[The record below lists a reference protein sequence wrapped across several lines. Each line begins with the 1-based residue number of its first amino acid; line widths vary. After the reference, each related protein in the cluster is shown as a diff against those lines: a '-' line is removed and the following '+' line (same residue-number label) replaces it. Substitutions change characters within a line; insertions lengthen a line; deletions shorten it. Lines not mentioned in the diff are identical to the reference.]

1 MDKVEKQR
9 RQEKARRQ
17 SIFDKHGNLLPRPES
32 SKRSICNVHLW
43 LAYLINE
50 SDIPA
55 RNKRAMLRL
64 VDEAYNMG
72 KRMDNRLDIYRA
84 ETGREKDL

>member
-1 MDKVEKQR
+1 MDKAEKQR

-17 SIFDKHGNLLPRPES
+17 SIFDNQGNLLPRPES
-32 SKRSICNVHLW
+32 RKRSICNVHLW
-43 LAYLINE
+43 LAYLISE
-50 SDIPA
+50 SDLPA
-55 RNKRAMLRL
+55 KSKEAMLRL

-84 ETGREKDL
+84 ETGQEKDL